1 MLASVRSRPM
11 ARPAAEAC
19 GYPPPL
25 VLRLAQRPGAAG
37 PAGLSR
43 WAREHRLSCGS
54 MGPALADRK
63 ALSAHRRRCE
73 AVCRYARTAIAA
85 SSATR
90 HLRAIDGIASSHL
103 SACAPSFLLFLSPPL
118 LLIPSPFTFLSF
130 LPIFFFFF

>member
-63 ALSAHRRRCE
+63 ALSAHRRRRSE
-73 AVCRYARTAIAA
+73 EHTSELQSLMRISYAVFCLKKKTKI
-85 SSATR
+85 TQE
-90 HLRAIDGIASSHL
+90 H
-103 SACAPSFLLFLSPPL
+103 
-118 LLIPSPFTFLSF
+118 
-130 LPIFFFFF
+130 

>member
-1 MLASVRSRPM
+1 MVLQSLDRARDRDNMLASVRSRPM

-63 ALSAHRRRCE
+63 ALSSHRRRCE
-73 AVCRYARTAIAA
+73 AVCRYPRTAIAGVR
-85 SSATR
+85 TDDPR
-90 HLRAIDGIASSHL
+90 LGKE
-103 SACAPSFLLFLSPPL
+103 C
-118 LLIPSPFTFLSF
+118 
-130 LPIFFFFF
+130 